1 MRVIPVL
8 DLADGVVVLAKGG
21 RRETY
26 RPINT
31 PLCPDS
37 TPLRVV
43 ESMLK
48 LFPFDKFYIAD
59 LDAIEGKCSSA
70 NSIVSL
76 AQSYPAIEYWIDA
89 GFRDVKDLVPYSN
102 TSNIRVVIG
111 SESLHSLDTYI
122 VLCKDPQLDGHILSL
137 DQKDGLELGSSD
149 IVHKPYLWPDTIISM
164 DLTRVGQT
172 GGPNLERIRNL
183 GAKRAGLDIV
193 AAGGIRDIDDLIEL
207 DANGVNYALVA
218 TALHNGKLR
227 RSDLEQL
234 C

>member
-89 GFRDVKDLVPYSN
+89 PVWTPESIEIATEDWFRY
-102 TSNIRVVIG
+102 
-111 SESLHSLDTYI
+111 
-122 VLCKDPQLDGHILSL
+122 LS
-137 DQKDGLELGSSD
+137 
-149 IVHKPYLWPDTIISM
+149 
-164 DLTRVGQT
+164 
-172 GGPNLERIRNL
+172 
-183 GAKRAGLDIV
+183 
-193 AAGGIRDIDDLIEL
+193 
-207 DANGVNYALVA
+207 
-218 TALHNGKLR
+218 
-227 RSDLEQL
+227 
-234 C
+234 